1 MVYVYL
7 FIIFFKVGILGFGGG
22 YAILALIYQDV
33 QTFGMM
39 TPEEF
44 GNLVG
49 LSQVTP
55 GPIAINAATYVG
67 FKAAGLGGALL
78 ATFAVSLPSFVLCMA
93 VLAAL
98 DKFNNNRHVV
108 ALLAG
113 IRPATVGLMASAFIF
128 MAQTAVIPAYDQ
140 ASSIMA
146 NIEKTDLVAL
156 AIFIISFGIILLRK
170 FGAITITLGGG
181 AAGLILCSIFSSNAY

>member
-33 QTFGMM
+33 QAFGMM

-128 MAQTAVIPAYDQ
+128 MAQTAVIPAYDS
-140 ASSIMA
+140 ASSLVA
-146 NIEKTDLVAL
+146 NLEKTDLVAL
-156 AIFIISFGIILLRK
+156 AIFIISFGVILLRK

-181 AAGLILCSIFSSNAY
+181 VVGLILCSIFSSNTY